1 MPSLVKSN
9 SALASGGIA
18 LLEQN
23 VSTRSS
29 TELIVTAKFVALKAY
44 MDTWAARLQP
54 GSVSPVAL
62 NYSGNSL
69 SVTGEPKLNSV
80 QASVQ
85 AGLVYFDC
93 QFSAQRAITDGS
105 DSITNAI
112 ISSSSSIQLQSFSGS
127 WTYSVGR
134 RSIVTGEEESEE
146 DTYTS
151 TLEFDCY
158 AESRTL
164 TSSSPQIFAIGRAQ
178 LTLNSLFL
186 GQPFNIRGS
195 ALDNIVINS
204 NDAGSYFIVSQE
216 AYASGLL
223 VVLGFKRSLVIPQVI
238 YSSSI
243 DKSESGSYK
252 YSLNASVRL
261 LQGNAF
267 TAGGLTTSELVFPNL

>member
-1 MPSLVKSN
+1 M
-9 SALASGGIA
+9 
-18 LLEQN
+18 LEQN

-54 GSVSPVAL
+54 GSVSPVSL

-93 QFSAQRAITDGS
+93 QFSAQRAITDGG

-134 RSIVTGEEESEE
+134 RSIVSGEDETGE

-164 TSSSPQIFAIGRAQ
+164 TSSSPQIFAIGREQ
-178 LTLNSLFL
+178 LTLNSLFV
-186 GQPFNIRGS
+186 GQPFNLRGS
-195 ALDNIVINS
+195 ALAYNLIASD
-204 NDAGSYFIVSQE
+204 DAGEYFIVSQRE
-216 AYASGLL
+216 RGNTTENL
-223 VVLGFKRSLVIPQVI
+223 VVFGFKRSLVIPQVI

-252 YSLNASVRL
+252 YSLSASVRL

-267 TAGGLTTSELVFPNL
+267 TDGGLATSELVFPNL